1 MRLEFKFKSITTKW
15 FINIF
20 LVVAIVICTAAF
32 AFSVLFN
39 SIQTE
44 RIEVLASDYA
54 YEFSALSGANKQTFN
69 DSAINI
75 AASFSHKNN
84 LEVQVL
90 NANGELV
97 VSTTGFHTVDDSM
110 PDYMRTKETGIPTVQ
125 NFTASGGEHVMAG
138 TTMIYDSN
146 GQELG
151 AYRWITSLEK
161 ANKITMWFAVIMSVA
176 ALGILAFFGFSGLYF
191 IKSIV
196 QPIRDV
202 GNMARKIAMG
212 DFGAR
217 IDINKDD
224 EIGELCDAINYMA
237 SELSLAENLKND
249 FISSVSHELR
259 TPLTA
264 IRGWGETAKMS
275 VGMDEELVSRG
286 LEVVLSEADRLSG
299 LVEEL
304 LDFSRMA
311 NGKMVVETKPTNI
324 TMLLAES
331 VDMYVELCKNQGID
345 LTFTKPSEEIEIMGD
360 VNRLKQVFINIIDN
374 AVKYTESGGQV
385 LASQLREEGCVR
397 ISVSDTGLGIP
408 GQDLDRIKEKFYK
421 ASNSV
426 RGSGI
431 GLAVADEIIK
441 QHDGLLFVESTE
453 GVGTTVTIVLPIYQR
468 PEEEEM
474 ITLEEAVATQEAED
488 GDSVIEETE
497 NAENEQELTEEQL
510 EDEISEELKEQTDE
524 QM

>member
-1 MRLEFKFKSITTKW
+1 MQLEIKFKSITLKW
-15 FINIF
+15 FVNIF
-20 LVVAIVICTAAF
+20 LVVAVVICAAAI

-39 SIQTE
+39 SIQSE
-44 RIEVLASDYA
+44 RIEVLATDYA
-54 YEFSALSGANKQTFN
+54 YEFSALSGANRQTFK

-75 AASFSHKNN
+75 AANYQYKNN
-84 LEVQVL
+84 IEVQVL
-90 NANGELV
+90 STKGELL
-97 VSTTGFHTVDDSM
+97 VSTTGFNTINDSM
-110 PDYMRTKETGIPTVQ
+110 PDYHLAKATGQSSVES
-125 NFTASGGEHVMAG
+125 FTAEGGERVMAG
-138 TTMIYDSN
+138 TTLIYDKN
-146 GQELG
+146 GIELG
-151 AYRWITSLEK
+151 AYRWITSMEE
-161 ANKITMWFAVIMSVA
+161 ANKFAMRFAIIMVVA
-176 ALGILAFFGFSGLYF
+176 AVGILGFFGFSGLYF

-196 QPIRDV
+196 KPIRDV
-202 GNMARKIAMG
+202 SNMARKIAMG
-212 DFGAR
+212 DFESR
-217 IDINKDD
+217 ININKND
-224 EIGELCDAINYMA
+224 EIGELCDTINYMA

-275 VGMDEELVSRG
+275 MGMDEELVSRG
-286 LEVVLSEADRLSG
+286 LDVVLSEADRLSG

-311 NGKMVVETKPTNI
+311 NGKMVVEMKPTNI

-331 VDMYVELCKNQGID
+331 VDMYMELCKNQGID
-345 LTFTKPSEEIEIMGD
+345 LTFTTPSENIRIMGD

-385 LASQLREEGCVR
+385 LVTQTREEACVR
-397 ISVSDTGLGIP
+397 ISVTDTGKGIP

-453 GVGTTVTIVLPIYQR
+453 GVGTTVTIVLPVYQR
-468 PEEEEM
+468 EVEEEM
-474 ITLEEAVATQEAED
+474 ITLEEAV
-488 GDSVIEETE
+488 GIESPETE
-497 NAENEQELTEEQL
+497 SEEQ
-510 EDEISEELKEQTDE
+510 KEQTNE

>member
-1 MRLEFKFKSITTKW
+1 MRLDIKFKSIAVKW

-20 LVVAIVICTAAF
+20 LVVAIVICAVAF

-44 RIEVLASDYA
+44 RIEGLATDYA
-54 YEFSALSGANKQTFN
+54 YEFSALSGANKQTFK

-75 AASFSHKNN
+75 ASSFQYKNSI
-84 LEVQVL
+84 EVQVL
-90 NANGELV
+90 SKDGELL
-97 VSTTGFHTVDDSM
+97 VSTSGFETVNDSM
-110 PDYMRTKETGIPTVQ
+110 PDYLLAKETGA
-125 NFTASGGEHVMAG
+125 TAIERFSGAGGEQVMAG
-138 TTMIYDSN
+138 TTPIFDSK
-146 GQELG
+146 GKELG
-151 AYRWITSLEK
+151 AYRWITSMES
-161 ANKITMWFAVIMSVA
+161 ANKSTMWFVVIMVVA
-176 ALGILAFFGFSGLYF
+176 AFGILAFFGISGLYF

-196 QPIRDV
+196 KPIRDV
-202 GNMARKIAMG
+202 SNMARKIAMG
-212 DFGAR
+212 DFKAR

-224 EIGELCDAINYMA
+224 EIGELCDNINYMA

-275 VGMDEELVSRG
+275 VGMDEELVNRG

-311 NGKMVVETKPTNI
+311 NGKMTVETKPINI
-324 TMLLAES
+324 TMLLSES
-331 VDMYVELCKNQGID
+331 VDMYFELCKNQGID
-345 LTFTKPSEEIEIMGD
+345 LTFTSPSEEIEIMGD

-385 LASQLREEGCVR
+385 LVTQLREEGCVR
-397 ISVSDTGLGIP
+397 ISVTDTGIGIP

-441 QHDGLLFVESTE
+441 HHDGLLFVESTE

-468 PEEEEM
+468 PPEEEM
-474 ITLEEAVATQEAED
+474 ITLEEAVGLEEAEKTEQTETEQEEN
-488 GDSVIEETE
+488 VQTEETK
-497 NAENEQELTEEQL
+497 TEPAK
-510 EDEISEELKEQTDE
+510 ELKELSDE

>member
-1 MRLEFKFKSITTKW
+1 MQLEIKFKSIAVKW
-15 FINIF
+15 FVNIF
-20 LVVAIVICTAAF
+20 LVVAVVICAAAF

-75 AASFSHKNN
+75 AAGFTHKNSI
-84 LEVQVL
+84 EVQVL
-90 NANGELV
+90 QPNGELI
-97 VSTTGFHTVDDSM
+97 VSTTGFHTVNDAM
-110 PDYMRTKETGIPTVQ
+110 PDYHRAKETGNPTVQ
-125 NFTASGGEHVMAG
+125 KFTATDGEKVMAG
-138 TTMIYDSN
+138 TTVIYDSKGN
-146 GQELG
+146 ELG
-151 AYRWITSLEK
+151 AYRWITSMEK
-161 ANKITMWFAVIMSVA
+161 ANKITMWFAVIMTVA
-176 ALGILAFFGFSGLYF
+176 AVGILSFFGFSGLYF

-196 QPIRDV
+196 KPIRDV
-202 GNMARKIAMG
+202 SNMARKIAMG
-212 DFGAR
+212 DFESR
-217 IDINKDD
+217 ININNND
-224 EIGELCDAINYMA
+224 EIGELCDTINYMA

-275 VGMDEELVSRG
+275 VGMDEELVNRG

-324 TMLLAES
+324 TMLLSES
-331 VDMYVELCKNQGID
+331 VDMYMELCRNQGID
-345 LTFTKPSEEIEIMGD
+345 LTFTKPNEEIEIMGD

-385 LASQLREEGCVR
+385 LVSQLREEACVR
-397 ISVSDTGLGIP
+397 ISVTDTGLGIP

-468 PEEEEM
+468 PVEEEM
-474 ITLEEAVATQEAED
+474 ITLEEAVGFE
-488 GDSVIEETE
+488 EETE
-497 NAENEQELTEEQL
+497 NELTEEK
-510 EDEISEELKEQTDE
+510 EELKEQTDE
-524 QM
+524 

>member
-1 MRLEFKFKSITTKW
+1 MQLEIKFKSIAMKW

-20 LVVAIVICTAAF
+20 LVVAVVICAAAF

-44 RIEVLASDYA
+44 RIQGLATDYA
-54 YEFSALSGANKQTFN
+54 YEFSALSGANKLTFN

-75 AASFSHKNN
+75 ASSFKYKNN
-84 LEVQVL
+84 IEVQVL
-90 NANGELV
+90 STKGELV
-97 VSTTGFHTVDDSM
+97 VSTTGFQISDDLK
-110 PDYMRTKETGIPTVQ
+110 PDFYRAKESGNTTIQ
-125 NFTASGGEHVMAG
+125 KFTASGGEQVMAG
-138 TTMIYDSN
+138 TTMLYDSK
-146 GQELG
+146 GKELG
-151 AYRWITSLEK
+151 AYRWITSMEK
-161 ANKITMWFAVIMSVA
+161 ANKATMWFVVIMITASIGV
-176 ALGILAFFGFSGLYF
+176 LAFFGFSGLYF
-191 IKSIV
+191 IKSIIK
-196 QPIRDV
+196 PIRDV
-202 GNMARKIAMG
+202 SNMARKIAMG
-212 DFGAR
+212 DFQSR
-217 IDINKDD
+217 IDINKND
-224 EIGELCDAINYMA
+224 EIGELCDTINYMA

-275 VGMDEELVSRG
+275 LGMDEELVGRG
-286 LEVVLSEADRLSG
+286 LDVVLSEADRLSG

-311 NGKMVVETKPTNI
+311 NGKMVVETKPINI
-324 TMLLAES
+324 TMLLSES
-331 VDMYVELCKNQGID
+331 VDMYMELSRNQGID
-345 LTFTKPSEEIEIMGD
+345 LTLTKPSEEIEIMGD

-374 AVKYTESGGQV
+374 AVKYTENGGQV
-385 LASQLREEGCVR
+385 LVSQLREEACVR
-397 ISVSDTGLGIP
+397 ISVTDTGLGIP

-453 GVGTTVTIVLPIYQR
+453 GVGTTVTIVLPIYQK
-468 PEEEEM
+468 PAVEEM
-474 ITLEEAVATQEAED
+474 ITLEEAV
-488 GDSVIEETE
+488 GIEEE
-497 NAENEQELTEEQL
+497 PENEQPQNEIKTEE
-510 EDEISEELKEQTDE
+510 IKEQIDE

>member
-1 MRLEFKFKSITTKW
+1 MQLEIKFKSITVKW

-20 LVVAIVICTAAF
+20 LVVAIVICAAAF

-44 RIEVLASDYA
+44 RIEVLSSDYA

-75 AASFSHKNN
+75 AASFQYKNS

-90 NANGELV
+90 DSNGELV
-97 VSTTGFHTVDDSM
+97 VSTTGFNTVNDSM
-110 PDYMRTKETGIPTVQ
+110 PDYHKAKELGDSSVQ
-125 NFTASGGEHVMAG
+125 RFTTIGGEQVMAG
-138 TTMIYDSN
+138 TTIILDHN
-146 GQELG
+146 GKELG
-151 AYRWITSLEK
+151 AYRWITSMEK
-161 ANKITMWFAVIMSVA
+161 ADNITMWFAIITAVVA
-176 ALGILAFFGFSGLYF
+176 LAILAFFGFSGLYF

-196 QPIRDV
+196 KPIRDV
-202 GNMARKIAMG
+202 SNMARKIAMG
-212 DFGAR
+212 DFESR
-217 IDINKDD
+217 ININKND
-224 EIGELCDAINYMA
+224 EIGELCDTINYMA

-275 VGMDEELVSRG
+275 MGFDEELVGRG
-286 LEVVLSEADRLSG
+286 LDVVLSEADRLSG
-299 LVEEL
+299 RVEEL

-324 TMLLAES
+324 TMLLSES
-331 VDMYVELCKNQGID
+331 VDMYMELSRNQGID
-345 LTFTKPSEEIEIMGD
+345 LTLTKPNEEIEIMGD

-385 LASQLREEGCVR
+385 LVTQLREEACVR
-397 ISVSDTGLGIP
+397 ISVTDTGLGIP

-453 GVGTTVTIVLPIYQR
+453 GVGTTVTIVLPIYQKTA
-468 PEEEEM
+468 EEEM
-474 ITLEEAVATQEAED
+474 ITLEEAAGVEEAEAF
-488 GDSVIEETE
+488 EEAEEITE
-497 NAENEQELTEEQL
+497 NEEP
-510 EDEISEELKEQTDE
+510 KEQIDE
-524 QM
+524 